1 MMAKVQ
7 AFTIYTSGQLAAVQG
22 VNYGDLL
29 SHKTDLYLED
39 IHRLKAKAQPTRLTL
54 QADASGQ
61 RLRVAPHSAI
71 GAIGAAVYLDCK
83 ITLMSDVGQTFGAL
97 IFVEVE
103 LGKIKQVYLS
113 GFCAMRPDKD
123 YRLLALSP
131 MLI

>member
-1 MMAKVQ
+1 MAKVQ

-71 GAIGAAVYLDCK
+71 GAIARQSTWTVKSPSCP
-83 ITLMSDVGQTFGAL
+83 MSGRPSAL
-97 IFVEVE
+97 
-103 LGKIKQVYLS
+103 
-113 GFCAMRPDKD
+113 
-123 YRLLALSP
+123 
-131 MLI
+131 